1 MNTIKVLF
9 AEDEKTLGMV
19 VRDSLTSRGYDVV
32 WVEDGISAWKQFN
45 NSHFDICIL
54 DVMMP
59 GMDGFDLAKRIRV
72 NEKVTPIFF

>member
-1 MNTIKVLF
+1 MSIIKVLF

-45 NSHFDICIL
+45 NSYFDICIL